1 MDDGLIDELS
11 WMWDHPECWVILD
24 VRLPSMLDHP
34 GFWGILGVGSPW
46 IILDVGSPWMW
57 GHSRCWIILD
67 AGSPWLCCHP
77 GCGVTLVQ
85 CHTGCGVTTVVVS
98 SRCSV
103 TLVAV
108 SPQLWGHPGAVSPWL
123 CCHPG
128 CVVTLA
134 AGSPSSQPLTQA
146 LFHPSPQGQPL
157 AFPAVALWVTVAL
170 AVCVV
175 ALLGVLAFVCHQ
187 KIRESCREDEER
199 TGNSREMLGRAGWGL
214 LAPGGTLGEWHGDTC
229 PRELPWPRGAL
240 PTWLFPAHLCLFP
253 QPGHLRCL

>member
-1 MDDGLIDELS
+1 MDDGLIDDLS

-34 GFWGILGVGSPW
+34 GFGASWVWDHPGS
-46 IILDVGSPWMW
+46 SWMW
-57 GHSRCWIILD
+57 DHL
-67 AGSPWLCCHP
+67 
-77 GCGVTLVQ
+77 GCGVTLDVGSSWMLG
-85 CHTGCGVTTVVVS
+85 HPGCVVTPVVGS
-98 SRCSV
+98 PWCSV
-103 TLVAV
+103 TLVV
-108 SPQLWGHPGAVSPWL
+108 GSPRLWCHPGAVSPWL

-146 LFHPSPQGQPL
+146 LFRPSPQGQPL

-253 QPGHLRCL
+253 QPGHLQCL